1 MCDPVVASFGSSA
14 MGAIGSAAE
23 ASAQN
28 KAAERNYQHKLKI
41 RERKWMMDTSLFK
54 TKTAQFEKNI
64 SEKNLAAYKAYHE
77 SQVSLNNVF
86 SDAMLDH
93 QKDLMSVLEAE
104 GIIEAGAAERGV
116 RGSSITKMLNMNL
129 AKLGMA
135 NAARS
140 RALTESQYAFKL
152 GNENIRNQLISDKNT
167 EWSKVSTQLVPDME
181 PVEPV
186 KKNVGLTLFTG
197 LAGAA
202 FDAGGA
208 WASSKSNTKISD
220 SKDII

>member
-135 NAARS
+135 NSARS
-140 RALTESQYAFKL
+140 RALTQSQYAFKL

-167 EWSKVSTQLVPDME
+167 EWSKVSAQLVPDME

-208 WASSKSNTKISD
+208 WASSKSNSKISNEEP
-220 SKDII
+220 

>member
-1 MCDPVVASFGSSA
+1 MCDPVVGSFASGA

-28 KAAERNYQHKLKI
+28 KAAERQYQHKLKI

-54 TKTAQFEKNI
+54 TKTVQFDKNI
-64 SEKNLAAYKAYHE
+64 SEMNLAAQKAYTE
-77 SQVSLNNVF
+77 SQVSLNNVREK
-86 SDAMLDH
+86 AMLDH
-93 QKDLMSVLEAE
+93 QTDFRSMLEAE

-116 RGSSITKMLNMNL
+116 RGASVMKMLNMNL

-135 NAARS
+135 NSARS
-140 RALTESQYAFKL
+140 RALTQSQYAFNL
-152 GNENIRNQLISDKNT
+152 GNERIRNQLVSDKNT
-167 EWSKVSTQLVPDME
+167 EWSKVSMKLIPDME

-186 KKNVGLTLFTG
+186 KKNVGLTLMTG

-202 FDAGGA
+202 FDAWGSYDGG
-208 WASSKSNTKISD
+208 SSKISSD
-220 SKDII
+220 GDGK

>member
-1 MCDPVVASFGSSA
+1 MCDPVVGSFASGA

-28 KAAERNYQHKLKI
+28 QAAERAYQHKLKI
-41 RERKWMMDTSLFK
+41 RERKWMMDTTLAK
-54 TKTAQFEKNI
+54 TKNVQFEKSI
-64 SEKNLAAYKAYHE
+64 SEKNLAAHKAYTE
-77 SQVSLNNVF
+77 SQINLNNVRAQ
-86 SDAMLDH
+86 AMLDH
-93 QKDLMSVLEAE
+93 QKDFMSMLEAE

-116 RGSSITKMLNMNL
+116 RGASVTRMINQNL

-140 RALTESQYAFKL
+140 RALTQSQYAFKL
-152 GNENIRNQLISDKNT
+152 GNEAIRRQLVSDKNE
-167 EWSKVSTQLVPDME
+167 EWSKVSMKLIPDME

-202 FDAGGA
+202 FDAFGSSGGSD
-208 WASSKSNTKISD
+208 SSKIGDKPD
-220 SKDII
+220 

>member
-54 TKTAQFEKNI
+54 TKTTQFEKNI
-64 SEKNLAAYKAYHE
+64 SEKNLAAQKAYHE

-86 SDAMLDH
+86 SQAMLDH

-116 RGSSITKMLNMNL
+116 RGSSVTKMLNMNI

-135 NAARS
+135 NSARS
-140 RALTESQYAFKL
+140 RALTQSQYAFKL

-208 WASSKSNTKISD
+208 WASSQTGKKIG
-220 SKDII
+220 KDPNS

>member
-116 RGSSITKMLNMNL
+116 RGSSVTKMLNMNL
-129 AKLGMA
+129 AKLGIA
-135 NAARS
+135 NSARS
-140 RALTESQYAFKL
+140 RALTQSQYAFKL

-167 EWSKVSTQLVPDME
+167 EWSKVSAQLVPDME

-208 WASSKSNTKISD
+208 WASSKSNSKISNEEP
-220 SKDII
+220 